1 MPTRVTLCRAVPCM
15 RLIVANADQS
25 DDQSDIVQ
33 AVPCMRLIVANADQS
48 DIVQGCSLYEVD
60 CC

>member
-1 MPTRVTLCRAVPCM
+1 MPTRVTLSRAVPCM

-25 DDQSDIVQ
+25 
-33 AVPCMRLIVANADQS
+33 ADQS
-48 DIVQGCSLYEVD
+48 DIVQGCSLYDVD